1 MLVSKHTM
9 TNREKL
15 LREVMIKIWLKQEDN
30 EEGIVVETLLDS
42 EVTELVMSLEFVRKN
57 KFKKK
62 IWIDQ

>member
-15 LREVMIKIWLKQEDN
+15 LREVMIKIWLKQENN